1 MSHEPWKSPPL
12 PLWALARATD
22 PQTSHDAA
30 ASVSDFAGEHHRK
43 ILNALAAGP
52 GTADE
57 IGDRC
62 GLHGH
67 KVGKRLGEMR
77 RAGMVTR
84 LDETRAGKS
93 GRQMHVYAAASK
105 AEESQ

>member
-1 MSHEPWKSPPL
+1 MTQPWIAPEL
-12 PLWALARATD
+12 PLWAAARATD

-30 ASVSDFAGEHHRK
+30 ASVHEFAGEHHRA
-43 ILNALAAGP
+43 ILEALAVGP

-62 GLHGH
+62 GLDGH

-93 GRQMHVYAAASK
+93 GRQMHVYAAALR
-105 AEESQ
+105 